1 MGVDGTGD
9 FCHIYGYAVKRML
22 FSKKEWRGGGGRVGN
37 PGIGAIDCRIE
48 CLSLK
53 CKMDSCKQFCT

>member
-22 FSKKEWRGGGGRVGN
+22 FSKKEWRGRGGGEWETQELEQL
-37 PGIGAIDCRIE
+37 IAE
-48 CLSLK
+48 
-53 CKMDSCKQFCT
+53 

>member
-9 FCHIYGYAVKRML
+9 FCHIRVCSEEDVV
-22 FSKKEWRGGGGRVGN
+22 FKEKSGGGGGGRVGN